1 MCVLHSSLC
10 FQGFSRSFHQLTICN
25 SSNSSHDST
34 TLTPP
39 LNQACYFMLF
49 HVLHCSVVAL
59 ILGDGPERK
68 LYPLTKRRSGSA
80 IPIGARYRLI
90 DVAISNCI
98 NSDITKI
105 YTLTQ
110 TNSTSL
116 NSHVSR
122 AYSNIGVL
130 GKEGFIEVLAACQ
143 SLENHCWFKGNADMV
158 RKWLWL
164 LEEHPAIEFL
174 ILPGHHL
181 YCMDYR
187 KLINTHRDSEAD
199 ITVSVSSTHRINSSS
214 SSYSFFILDNE
225 RRVLGFKE
233 ESSMD
238 NGGRN
243 MGIYVFKKDSMV
255 KILKE
260 YLPKANDFEK
270 EVIKGA
276 ISMGMKVQAHMFDGK
291 WEDMNSI
298 ESFYRANM
306 DTKLIGLD
314 FPIYTMPLCLPPTQI
329 SNANIS
335 QSIIGDGCIIS
346 RCKISNSIIGMRT
359 CIADGAV
366 IEDSLIMGSDFY
378 HTHLKKEKGLGSC
391 IPIGIGEQT
400 LIRKAIIDKN
410 AFIGKHVKICNS
422 NGVQECERELEGYV
436 ISDGIV
442 TVLKNAVIPDNSII

>member
-1 MCVLHSSLC
+1 MCVLHSSTLC
-10 FQGFSRSFHQLTICN
+10 FHGFSRSFRRLTICN
-25 SSNSSHDST
+25 SSNSSHNST
-34 TLTPP
+34 RLIPP
-39 LNQACYFMLF
+39 LNQ
-49 HVLHCSVVAL
+49 SVVAL
-59 ILGDGPERK
+59 ILGDGPESK
-68 LYPLTKRRSGSA
+68 LYPLTKRRSEAA

-90 DVAISNCI
+90 DIAISNCI

-130 GKEGFIEVLAACQ
+130 GKEGFIDVLAACQ
-143 SLENHCWFKGNADMV
+143 NLENHCWYKGNVDMV

-164 LEEHPAIEFL
+164 LEKHPAIEFL

-181 YCMDYR
+181 YNMDYR
-187 KLINTHRDSEAD
+187 ELIKTHRDSEAD
-199 ITVSVSSTHRINSSS
+199 ITVSVSSTYQINSSS
-214 SSYSFFILDNE
+214 SSYGFLILDNE
-225 RRVLGFKE
+225 SRILGFKE

-238 NGGRN
+238 IGGRN

-260 YLPKANDFEK
+260 YLPKANDFEN

-276 ISMGMKVQAHMFDGK
+276 ISMGMKVQAYMFDGK

-298 ESFYRANM
+298 ESFYHASMEIN
-306 DTKLIGLD
+306 LIGQD

-329 SNANIS
+329 SHANIS
-335 QSIIGDGCIIS
+335 QSIIGDGCIIN

-359 CIADGAV
+359 FIADGVV
-366 IEDSLIMGSDFY
+366 IEDSFIMGGDFH
-378 HTHLKKEKGLGSC
+378 HTDLKNQKELGSC
-391 IPIGIGEQT
+391 TPIGIGEQT

-410 AFIGKHVKICNS
+410 ACIGKNVKICNS
-422 NGVQECERELEGYV
+422 NGVQESEREVEGYI
-436 ISDGIV
+436 ISGGIV